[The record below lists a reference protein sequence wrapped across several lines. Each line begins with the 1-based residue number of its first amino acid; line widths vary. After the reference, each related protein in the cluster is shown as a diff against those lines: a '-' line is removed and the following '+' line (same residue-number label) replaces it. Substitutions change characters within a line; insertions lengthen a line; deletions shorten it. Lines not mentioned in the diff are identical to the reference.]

1 MQAAY
6 RGHLVRKALRG
17 LSDGAKQTALADL
30 RRHKSEHEE
39 LKRRNNAALKIQRV
53 ARYQL
58 AILEKRRVLL
68 DVEIGG
74 KHVMELMAMGNFFLA
89 EKTVSGVV
97 AYVGTGSHR

>member
-74 KHVMELMAMGNFFLA
+74 KHVMELMAMGKVAGVF
-89 EKTVSGVV
+89 EKTVMQQLL
-97 AYVGTGSHR
+97 

>member
-39 LKRRNNAALKIQRV
+39 LKRRNNAALRIQRV

-58 AILEKRRVLL
+58 AILEKAGAAGCGDRRQAR
-68 DVEIGG
+68 DGAHG
-74 KHVMELMAMGNFFLA
+74 DAR
-89 EKTVSGVV
+89 SR
-97 AYVGTGSHR
+97 GSSRRRS